1 MDMKSFVLEQ
11 NILHYREQLKSEADP
26 AKRKILTKLLA
37 DANAERA
44 RLLNTPATRD
54 LEMAGR

>member
-1 MDMKSFVLEQ
+1 MDTKNFLLDQ
-11 NILHYREQLKSEADP
+11 NISHYRKQLKSEAAP

-44 RLLNTPATRD
+44 QLLDTRATRD
-54 LEMAGR
+54 LETAGQ